1 MYIHCYDPLD
11 REMLH
16 GMLADVYPFIDDAKA
31 EPFADRI
38 GVSTDGTVS
47 WKRREWTEAEMLE
60 YIAKLTAAFQAAF
73 AIAKESQPPQEVEP

>member
-1 MYIHCYDPLD
+1 MYIHRYDPLD

-38 GVSTDGTVS
+38 GVNSNGDVS
-47 WKRREWTEAEMLE
+47 WKRRTWTEAEVLE
-60 YIAKLTAAFQAAF
+60 YIAKLTTAFGAAF
-73 AIAKESQPPQEVEP
+73 AIAKEAQP